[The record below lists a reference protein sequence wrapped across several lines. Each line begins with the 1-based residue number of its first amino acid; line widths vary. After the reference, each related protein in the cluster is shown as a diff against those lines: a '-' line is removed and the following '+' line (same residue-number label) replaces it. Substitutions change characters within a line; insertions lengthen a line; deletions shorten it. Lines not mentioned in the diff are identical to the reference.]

1 MKAIGIAMFLAL
13 AATVLAG
20 WAGVVRAAGPIVID
34 HNDCNL
40 ISIPQADIQR
50 AKDNLHISY
59 GHTSHGSQLTT
70 GMTPLDAFMQT
81 RWGTPA
87 GLYTWTDGG
96 TGDTLDIDDGAMAG
110 DVGYYPQWVNETRTY
125 LDNPANSACNVII
138 WSWCGQASGYTQQTM
153 IDQYLAPMN
162 QLETDYPNVKFV
174 YMTGHLDGGGAAGNL
189 NLRNQQIRNYCTA
202 NNKILYDFAD
212 IESYDPDGLTHYMPL
227 LCTDNCDYDSDANG
241 SRDRNWATDWQT
253 ANPGDWYSCSA
264 AHSQPLNGNLKAYAA
279 WALWAALARP
289 SEVALQKW
297 ELLATH
303 GAAGTVGSQIAD
315 GGVES
320 RGQGVTQLRLTFD
333 QALDPATVN
342 SSSVTVPGRATT
354 GCTLEG
360 GNTVLVATLGRP
372 LDNGTRYTA
381 SLSGSVG
388 GDGGTEV
395 VGDKTI
401 NFGVLAG
408 DVDGS
413 ERVTALD
420 MLTIRSK
427 AGQAVVPDTARCD
440 VDCSGAVTAADLRTL
455 RPLLGQ
461 SLP

>member
-1 MKAIGIAMFLAL
+1 MKAIGIATSLVL
-13 AATVLAG
+13 AATVLG
-20 WAGVVRAAGPIVID
+20 GGAGVCRAAGPIVID

-40 ISIPQADIQR
+40 VSIPQAAIQR

-81 RWGTPA
+81 RWGTTP

-110 DVGYYPQWVNETRTY
+110 DVGYYPQWVNETRAY
-125 LDNPANSACNVII
+125 LDNPIHSACNVII
-138 WSWCGQASGYTQQTM
+138 WSWCGQASTYTQQMM
-153 IDQYLAPMN
+153 IDQYLGPMN
-162 QLETDYPNVKFV
+162 QLETDYPNVRFV
-174 YMTGHLDGGGAAGNL
+174 YMTGHLDGSGAAGNL

-202 NNKILYDFAD
+202 NDKILYDFAD

-227 LCTDNCDYDSDANG
+227 RANDNCDYDSDGNL
-241 SRDRNWATDWQT
+241 SLDRNWAIDWQ
-253 ANPGDWYSCSA
+253 AAHPGEWYSCSA
-264 AHSQPLNGNLKAYAA
+264 AHSQPLNGNRKAYAA
-279 WALWAALARP
+279 WALWAALAAP
-289 SEVALQKW
+289 SEVALLKW
-297 ELLATH
+297 ELPATH
-303 GAAGTVGSQIAD
+303 GAAGTVGCQIAD

-342 SSSVTVPGRATT
+342 GTSVAVLGKTVT
-354 GCTLEG
+354 GCTLES
-360 GNTVLVATLGRP
+360 GNAVLVATLSSA
-372 LDNGTRYTA
+372 LDNGAHYIA
-381 SLSGSVG
+381 SLSSSVRGVG
-388 GDGGTEV
+388 GTDV

-401 NFGVLAG
+401 NFAVLVG

-413 ERVTALD
+413 ETVNSLD
-420 MLTIRSK
+420 MLAIR
-427 AGQAVVPDTARCD
+427 ARTGQAVGPETARYD
-440 VDCSGAVTAADLRTL
+440 VDCSGAVTAGDMRAL